1 MLLKKMLPHF
11 VMVTALASALPS
23 CKSKPSDAD
32 IQTKVQT
39 ALSATPG
46 VSADVKDGVV
56 TLSGLV
62 GSEDAKTAVEAA
74 VNNLKEAGVKGVVDN
89 IEVEAAPAPAAVAPA
104 TTSPLEQG
112 VVDATKDFPGIKA
125 TVADSV
131 ITVTG
136 EIAQSKV
143 KTLKQ
148 SLDALN
154 PKKVDMSQVKV
165 K

>member
-1 MLLKKMLPHF
+1 MLKKMLPAF
-11 VMVTALASALPS
+11 VMAMALALSLPS

-32 IQTKVQT
+32 IQTQVQT
-39 ALSATPG
+39 AISATPG

-62 GSEDAKTAVEAA
+62 GSEEEKSAVETA
-74 VNNLKEAGVKGVVDN
+74 VNNLKDAGVKSVVDN
-89 IEVEAAPAPAAVAPA
+89 IEVEAPAAAPNVTA
-104 TTSPLEQG
+104 ADPLTQG
-112 VVDATKDFPGIKA
+112 VADATKDFPGITA
-125 TVADSV
+125 TVADGI

-136 EIAQSKV
+136 EIEQSKV
-143 KTLKQ
+143 KTLKS

>member
-1 MLLKKMLPHF
+1 MLLKKMLPAF
-11 VMVTALASALPS
+11 VMATALAVSLPS

-39 ALSATPG
+39 AIAATPG

-62 GSEDAKTAVEAA
+62 SSDAEKTAVETA
-74 VNNLKEAGVKGVVDN
+74 VNNLKDADVKSVVDN

-104 TTSPLEQG
+104 ADSLTKG
-112 VVDATKDFPGIKA
+112 VADATKDFPGITA
-125 TVADSV
+125 TVADGV

-136 EIAQSKV
+136 EIEKSKV
-143 KTLKQ
+143 QTLKA

-154 PKKVDMSQVKV
+154 PKKTDMSQVKV

>member
-1 MLLKKMLPHF
+1 MLLKKMLPAF
-11 VMVTALASALPS
+11 VMATALAIALPS

-32 IQTKVQT
+32 IQTQVQT
-39 ALSATPG
+39 AISATPG
-46 VSADVKDGVV
+46 VTADVKDGVV

-62 GSEDAKTAVEAA
+62 GSEEEKTAVETA
-74 VNNLKEAGVKGVVDN
+74 VNNLKETGVKSVVDN
-89 IEVEAAPAPAAVAPA
+89 IEVEATPAPAATAA
-104 TTSPLEQG
+104 DPLAQG
-112 VVDATKDFPGIKA
+112 VADATKDFPGITA
-125 TVADSV
+125 TVADGI

-136 EIAQSKV
+136 EIEQSKV
-143 KTLKQ
+143 KTLKS

>member
-1 MLLKKMLPHF
+1 MQLKRMLPAF
-11 VMVTALASALPS
+11 VMATALAVAMPS

-39 ALSATPG
+39 AISATPG

-62 GSEDAKTAVEAA
+62 GSESDKAAVETA
-74 VNNLKEAGVKGVVDN
+74 VNNLKDAGVKSVVDN
-89 IEVEAAPAPAAVAPA
+89 IEVEPAPAASVAPA
-104 TTSPLEQG
+104 ADALTQG
-112 VVDATKDFPGIKA
+112 VADATKDFPGITA
-125 TVADSV
+125 TVSDGV

-136 EIAQSKV
+136 EIEQSKV
-143 KTLKQ
+143 KTLKAA
-148 SLDALN
+148 LDALN
-154 PKKVDMSQVKV
+154 PKKTDMSQVKV

>member
-1 MLLKKMLPHF
+1 MQLKRMLPAF
-11 VMVTALASALPS
+11 VMATALAVAMPS

-39 ALSATPG
+39 AISSTPG

-62 GSEDAKTAVEAA
+62 GSESDKVAVESA
-74 VNNLKEAGVKGVVDN
+74 VNNLKDAGVKSVVDN
-89 IEVEAAPAPAAVAPA
+89 IEVEPAPTAATAAPATDAL
-104 TTSPLEQG
+104 TQG
-112 VVDATKDFPGIKA
+112 VADATKDFPGITA
-125 TVADSV
+125 TVSDSV

-136 EIAQSKV
+136 EIEKSKV
-143 KTLKQ
+143 KTLKS

-154 PKKVDMSQVKV
+154 PKKTDMSQVKV

>member
-1 MLLKKMLPHF
+1 MLPA
-11 VMVTALASALPS
+11 VIMATALCMALPS

-39 ALSATPG
+39 AIAATPG

-62 GSEDAKTAVEAA
+62 GSEADKTAIETA
-74 VNNLKEAGVKGVVDN
+74 VNGLKDVGVQSVVDN
-89 IEVEAAPAPAAVAPA
+89 IEVEPAPPAPTVVGAASALSQAVA
-104 TTSPLEQG
+104 
-112 VVDATKDFPGIKA
+112 DATKDFPGVTA

-136 EIAQSKV
+136 ELEQAKV
-143 KTLKQ
+143 IILKQ
-148 SLDALN
+148 VLDALN
-154 PKKVDMSQVKV
+154 PKKTDMSQLKV

>member
-1 MLLKKMLPHF
+1 MLVKKMLPAL
-11 VMVTALASALPS
+11 VMATALAIAVPS

-62 GSEDAKTAVEAA
+62 GSPDEKTAVENA
-74 VNNLKEAGVKGVVDN
+74 VNNLKDSGVKSVVDN
-89 IEVEAAPAPAAVAPA
+89 IEVEAPPAPTVAADPLTQSVA
-104 TTSPLEQG
+104 
-112 VVDATKDFPGIKA
+112 DATKDFPGITA
-125 TVADSV
+125 TVADGI

-136 EIAQSKV
+136 EIEQSKV
-143 KTLKQ
+143 KTLKS

>member
-1 MLLKKMLPHF
+1 MLPAF
-11 VMVTALASALPS
+11 VMAAALAIALPS

-32 IQTKVQT
+32 IQTQVQT
-39 ALSATPG
+39 AISATPG

-62 GSEDAKTAVEAA
+62 GSDEEKSAVETA
-74 VNNLKEAGVKGVVDN
+74 VNNLKDAGVKSVVDN
-89 IEVEAAPAPAAVAPA
+89 IEVEAPAAPAVTA
-104 TTSPLEQG
+104 TDPLTQG
-112 VVDATKDFPGIKA
+112 VADATKDFPGITA
-125 TVADSV
+125 SVADGV

-136 EIAQSKV
+136 EIEQSKI
-143 KTLKQ
+143 KTLKS

-154 PKKVDMSQVKV
+154 PKKVDLSQVKV